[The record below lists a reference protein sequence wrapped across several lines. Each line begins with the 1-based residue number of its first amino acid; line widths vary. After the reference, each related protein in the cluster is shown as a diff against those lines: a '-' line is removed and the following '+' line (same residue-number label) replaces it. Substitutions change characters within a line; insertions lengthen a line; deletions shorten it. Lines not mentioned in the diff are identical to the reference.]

1 MSKGELRFN
10 ELQRLIGDVTQKTLT
25 MQLRQ
30 LEEDRLIYRNVFP
43 ESPPRV
49 EYGLTPVGKS
59 MEKVLAVMCE
69 WGKEY
74 SQMLQ
79 ENKSSCDEI

>member
-1 MSKGELRFN
+1 MSKAIEINNNCPMNITLNVLDRKYKLKILWHLSKGELRFN

-49 EYGLTPVGKS
+49 EYG
-59 MEKVLAVMCE
+59 
-69 WGKEY
+69 
-74 SQMLQ
+74 
-79 ENKSSCDEI
+79 

>member
-1 MSKGELRFN
+1 MSKAIEINNNCPMNITLNVLDGKYKLKILWHLSKGELRFN

-49 EYGLTPVGKS
+49 EYG
-59 MEKVLAVMCE
+59 
-69 WGKEY
+69 
-74 SQMLQ
+74 
-79 ENKSSCDEI
+79 